1 MIGAGVAECLIRK
14 GRQVSGYDV
23 RPDAIA
29 GIKGLKSC
37 ASPADVAR
45 NSDVIIV
52 SVVNADQA
60 RAVLFGKQG
69 IAEAAHPT
77 LVVALMATIRVP
89 TVLELARQAS
99 EHGFKLIDVS
109 ITTGGAPTSSG
120 TAGLMAG
127 GDDSTIDSV
136 RGVMQEFSGVF
147 SHMGP
152 LGAGIAAKLA
162 RNIMHYGAAQGSY
175 EGGLVAEAAGV
186 DLKKL
191 IDLIRKSDPHNIM
204 STILIEK
211 RGVKPLDPDVQGADM
226 MAFWKRNASLLYKDL
241 DAGIDLAKSLGVK
254 VPGAELALEQGDL
267 VYGLPPG
274 TTPHGHS

>member
-1 MIGAGVAECLIRK
+1 
-14 GRQVSGYDV
+14 
-23 RPDAIA
+23 
-29 GIKGLKSC
+29 
-37 ASPADVAR
+37 
-45 NSDVIIV
+45 VIIV

-60 RAVLFGKQG
+60 RSVLFGKQG
-69 IAEAAHPT
+69 IARAAHPA

-89 TVLELARQAS
+89 TVLELARQAA

-109 ITTGGAPTSSG
+109 ITTGGAPTRAG

-127 GDDSTIDSV
+127 GDDATIESV
-136 RGVMQEFSGVF
+136 REVMQAFSGVF
-147 SHMGP
+147 THMGP

-162 RNIMHYGAAQGSY
+162 RNIMHYCAAQGSY

-186 DLKKL
+186 DLRKL

-204 STILIEK
+204 STILIDK
-211 RGVKPLDPDVQGADM
+211 RGVQPLDPDAQGADM
-226 MAFWKRNASLLYKDL
+226 MAFWRRNAALLYKDL
-241 DAGIDLAKSLGVK
+241 DAGIDLAKSLGVD

-274 TTPHGHS
+274 TTPHEHS